1 MGTHLKHKKLNIA
14 LMKTKNLLLVIL
26 VAMGSSVVTVSA
38 FKYFSGKSF
47 SSTKEF
53 GVEPTNVRFT
63 NYKAANSDHYLASSS
78 DFTTAAALT
87 TPTVVHINTSYTP
100 KQQNNN
106 LNYDPFR
113 DFFGNDFW
121 NFRMDPYGG
130 GKPKESSG
138 SGVIIS
144 DDGYIVT
151 NNHVIEDGD
160 KITVIL
166 NNKKEYPATV
176 IGTDPST
183 DLALIKVDAGDLPF
197 ISFGNS
203 DSTKVGEWVLAVG
216 NPFNLEST
224 VTAGIISAKGRNINI
239 LKDKGSIESFIQTDA
254 AVNPGN
260 SGGALVNLRGELIGI
275 NSAIATPTGS
285 FAGYSFA
292 VPVNIVKKIVND
304 LVKFGVVQRG
314 YLGVSITNINEE
326 LAKKYEINTLEGVY
340 VDAVNDGSAAAEA
353 GIKSGDVITAI
364 NNVRVKSTSEL
375 QEQVSRYRPNDE
387 ISVTVLRG
395 DKEKSLTTRLKNID
409 GETTIVKKDQVSSF
423 ASLGAD
429 FQNITN
435 EEKKKLGINGGVKI
449 AKLYDG
455 KLAKNT
461 DIRDGFIITKID
473 NKPVNNVDELKTALQ
488 NKAGQGV
495 MIEGTYPNYSG
506 TYFYAF
512 RM

>member
-1 MGTHLKHKKLNIA
+1 
-14 LMKTKNLLLVIL
+14 MKTKNLLLVIL
-26 VAMGSSVVTVSA
+26 VAMGSSIVTVSGL
-38 FKYFSGKSF
+38 KYFSSKSF
-47 SSTKEF
+47 SGTQEF

-63 NYKAANSDHYLASSS
+63 NFSPATSDHYLAAST
-78 DFTTAAALT
+78 DFTSAAALT

-100 KQQNNN
+100 KQRSNDMT
-106 LNYDPFR
+106 YDPFR

-121 NFRMDPYGG
+121 NFRMDPYGSR
-130 GKPKESSG
+130 PKESSG

-151 NNHVIEDGD
+151 NNHVVADGD
-160 KITVIL
+160 KISVIL
-166 NNKKEYPATV
+166 NNKKEYSATV
-176 IGTDPST
+176 IGSDPST
-183 DLALIKVDAGDLPF
+183 DLALIKIDAGDLPF

-285 FAGYSFA
+285 YAGYSFA
-292 VPVNIVKKIVND
+292 VPVNIVKKVVND

-314 YLGVSITNINEE
+314 YLGVSIANINEE
-326 LAKKYEINTLEGVY
+326 LAKKYEINTLDGVY

-353 GIKSGDVITAI
+353 GIKSGDVIVAI
-364 NNVRVKSTSEL
+364 NDVNVKSTSEL
-375 QEQVSRYRPNDE
+375 QEQIARYRPNDQ
-387 ISVTVLRG
+387 INVTVLRG
-395 DKEKSLTTRLKNID
+395 DKQKILSTRLKNID
-409 GETTIVKKDQVSSF
+409 GETTVVKKDQVSSF

-429 FQNITN
+429 FQNLTN
-435 EEKKKLGINGGVKI
+435 EEKKQLGINGGVKV

-455 KLAKNT
+455 KLSKNT
-461 DIRDGFIITKID
+461 DIRDGFVITKVD

-506 TYFYAF
+506 NYFYAF

>member
-1 MGTHLKHKKLNIA
+1 
-14 LMKTKNLLLVIL
+14 
-26 VAMGSSVVTVSA
+26 
-38 FKYFSGKSF
+38 
-47 SSTKEF
+47 
-53 GVEPTNVRFT
+53 
-63 NYKAANSDHYLASSS
+63 
-78 DFTTAAALT
+78 
-87 TPTVVHINTSYTP
+87 
-100 KQQNNN
+100 
-106 LNYDPFR
+106 
-113 DFFGNDFW
+113 
-121 NFRMDPYGG
+121 
-130 GKPKESSG
+130 
-138 SGVIIS
+138 
-144 DDGYIVT
+144 
-151 NNHVIEDGD
+151 
-160 KITVIL
+160 
-166 NNKKEYPATV
+166 
-176 IGTDPST
+176 
-183 DLALIKVDAGDLPF
+183 
-197 ISFGNS
+197 
-203 DSTKVGEWVLAVG
+203 
-216 NPFNLEST
+216 
-224 VTAGIISAKGRNINI
+224 
-239 LKDKGSIESFIQTDA
+239 
-254 AVNPGN
+254 
-260 SGGALVNLRGELIGI
+260 
-275 NSAIATPTGS
+275 
-285 FAGYSFA
+285 
-292 VPVNIVKKIVND
+292 
-304 LVKFGVVQRG
+304 
-314 YLGVSITNINEE
+314 LGVSITNINEE

>member
-1 MGTHLKHKKLNIA
+1 
-14 LMKTKNLLLVIL
+14 MKVKNLLLVIL
-26 VAMGSSVVTVSA
+26 VSMVSTIVTVSA
-38 FKYFSGKSF
+38 FKYFSGHPSG
-47 SSTKEF
+47 SSTVEF
-53 GVEPTNVRFT
+53 GTLPTNVKFT
-63 NYKAANSDHYLASSS
+63 NFNPGQSDHYLAASS

-87 TPTVVHINTSYTP
+87 TPTVVHIRTTYTP
-100 KQQNNN
+100 KQRNNMT
-106 LNYDPFR
+106 YDPFR

-121 NFRMDPYGG
+121 NFRIDPYG

-151 NNHVIEDGD
+151 NNHVVADGD
-160 KITVIL
+160 KITVVL
-166 NNKKEYPATV
+166 NNKKEYTATI

-183 DLALIKVDAGDLPF
+183 DLALIKIDASNLPY

-285 FAGYSFA
+285 YAGYSFA
-292 VPVNIVKKIVND
+292 VPVNIVKKVVND

-314 YLGVSITNINEE
+314 YLGVSIANINEE
-326 LAKKYEINTLEGVY
+326 LAKKYEINTLDGVY
-340 VDAVNDGSAAAEA
+340 VDAVNEGSAAAEA
-353 GIKSGDVITAI
+353 GIKSGDVIIAI
-364 NNVRVKSTSEL
+364 NDVKVNSTSEL
-375 QEQVSRYRPNDE
+375 QEQIARYRPNDVVNVT
-387 ISVTVLRG
+387 ILRNDKQKVMSV
-395 DKEKSLTTRLKNID
+395 RLKNID
-409 GETTIVKKDQVSSF
+409 GETTLVKKDQVSSF
-423 ASLGAD
+423 ATLGAD
-429 FQNITN
+429 FQNLTN
-435 EEKKKLGINGGVKI
+435 EEKKKLGISGGVKV

-455 KLAKNT
+455 KLSKNT
-461 DIRDGFIITKID
+461 DIREGFIITKVD
-473 NKPVNNVDELKTALQ
+473 NKPVNNVDELKAALQ

>member
-1 MGTHLKHKKLNIA
+1 
-14 LMKTKNLLLVIL
+14 MKMKNLLLVML
-26 VAMGSSVVTVSA
+26 VAMGSSIVTVTA
-38 FKYFSGKSF
+38 FKYFSGSSSF
-47 SSTKEF
+47 TSGTQEF
-53 GVEPTNVRFT
+53 GISPTNVKFT
-63 NYKAANSDHYLASSS
+63 NFSPGQSDHYLAASN

-87 TPTVVHINTSYTP
+87 TPTVVHINTTYSP
-100 KQQNNN
+100 KQKNNMT
-106 LNYDPFR
+106 YDPFR

-121 NFRMDPYGG
+121 NFRMDPYG

-151 NNHVIEDGD
+151 NNHVVADGD
-160 KITVIL
+160 KISVIL
-166 NNKKEYPATV
+166 NNKKEYTATV

-183 DLALIKVDAGDLPF
+183 DLALIKIDAGNLPF

-285 FAGYSFA
+285 YAGYSFA
-292 VPVNIVKKIVND
+292 VPVNIVKKVVND

-314 YLGVSITNINEE
+314 YLGVSIANINEE
-326 LAKKYEINTLEGVY
+326 LAKKYEINTLDGVY

-353 GIKSGDVITAI
+353 GIKSGDVIVAI
-364 NNVRVKSTSEL
+364 NEVRVKTTSEL
-375 QEQVSRYRPNDE
+375 QEQIARYRPNDV
-387 ISVTVLRG
+387 INVTVQRN
-395 DKEKSLTTRLKNID
+395 EKQKVLSVRLKNID
-409 GETTIVKKDQVSSF
+409 GETTVVKKDQVSSF
-423 ASLGAD
+423 ATLGAD
-429 FQNITN
+429 FQNLTN
-435 EEKKKLGINGGVKI
+435 EEKKKLGINGGVKV

-455 KLAKNT
+455 KLSKNT
-461 DIRDGFIITKID
+461 DIRDGFIITKVD
-473 NKPVNNVDELKTALQ
+473 NKPINNVDELKNALQ

>member
-1 MGTHLKHKKLNIA
+1 
-14 LMKTKNLLLVIL
+14 
-26 VAMGSSVVTVSA
+26 
-38 FKYFSGKSF
+38 
-47 SSTKEF
+47 
-53 GVEPTNVRFT
+53 
-63 NYKAANSDHYLASSS
+63 
-78 DFTTAAALT
+78 
-87 TPTVVHINTSYTP
+87 VVHINTSYTP

>member
-1 MGTHLKHKKLNIA
+1 MGIHLKHKKLNIA

-38 FKYFSGKSF
+38 FKYFSGRSF

-63 NYKAANSDHYLASSS
+63 NYKAGNSDHYLASSS

>member
-1 MGTHLKHKKLNIA
+1 
-14 LMKTKNLLLVIL
+14 
-26 VAMGSSVVTVSA
+26 
-38 FKYFSGKSF
+38 
-47 SSTKEF
+47 
-53 GVEPTNVRFT
+53 
-63 NYKAANSDHYLASSS
+63 
-78 DFTTAAALT
+78 
-87 TPTVVHINTSYTP
+87 
-100 KQQNNN
+100 
-106 LNYDPFR
+106 
-113 DFFGNDFW
+113 
-121 NFRMDPYGG
+121 
-130 GKPKESSG
+130 
-138 SGVIIS
+138 
-144 DDGYIVT
+144 
-151 NNHVIEDGD
+151 
-160 KITVIL
+160 
-166 NNKKEYPATV
+166 
-176 IGTDPST
+176 
-183 DLALIKVDAGDLPF
+183 VDAGDLPF

>member
-1 MGTHLKHKKLNIA
+1 
-14 LMKTKNLLLVIL
+14 MKTKNLLLVIL

-38 FKYFSGKSF
+38 FKYFSSKSF

-63 NYKAANSDHYLASSS
+63 NYKASNSDHYLASSS